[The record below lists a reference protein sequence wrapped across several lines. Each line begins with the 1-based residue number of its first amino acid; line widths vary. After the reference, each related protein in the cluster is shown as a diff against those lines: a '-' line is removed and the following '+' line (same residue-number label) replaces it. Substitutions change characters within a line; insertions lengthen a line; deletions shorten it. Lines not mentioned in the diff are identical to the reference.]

1 MSDED
6 DAPPAES
13 GGGGAPGWIVTFSD
27 MMSLLLAFFVLLFAM
42 SSTDS
47 QKFQL
52 MGGSLSEAFGV
63 QRLMVLNDP
72 VMGINH
78 IATEFSAGRPDM
90 STLNVIPQDQLLLIL
105 RYLTNEPPINAE
117 KESGLGPTDSKD
129 DVHGLKKV
137 QEDAEDRYQFD
148 QSGKSKEE
156 VHEAQLHKEVAEE
169 NKSEQQQQSKS
180 ESVSEEI
187 KELTKKLQEQGKLE
201 NSDSKKK
208 AENID
213 KKIAANMAKEDIKAK
228 KESEQE
234 VDAENQVLKKFPKQ
248 GDSNKEQ
255 MVKLMEGAHQ
265 LREKLADQV
274 QNGFIDIETEG
285 SKLIIRINEN
295 GSFPSGQASVSP
307 DALPIIKEI
316 ADTLKEV
323 EGDIVVSGH
332 TDNIPTV
339 GGQYKSNWE
348 LSSARAVSM
357 AEGIMQAG
365 ELQKRNF
372 KVEAYA
378 DTRPRETNQT
388 VAGRARNRRVEIIVE
403 QKAQKIEKTKDKS
416 NKTKDEQNHADV
428 EEQRMQEQLNSI
440 FGGLPNVFE

>member
-6 DAPPAES
+6 DAPSGDS

-27 MMSLLLAFFVLLFAM
+27 LMSLLLAFFVLLFAM

-129 DVHGLKKV
+129 DVHGLKTV

-156 VHEAQLHKEVAEE
+156 VHEAQLHKDVSEE
-169 NKSEQQQQSKS
+169 SKQEQEKKSTS
-180 ESVSEEI
+180 ESQSAAEEI
-187 KELTKKLQEQGKLE
+187 KELAKKLKESGKLD
-201 NSDSKKK
+201 NSNSNQN

-213 KKIAANMAKEDIKAK
+213 KNKAKEDIKGK
-228 KESEQE
+228 KEAEQE
-234 VDAENQVLKKFPKQ
+234 IDAQDQVLKKFPKQ

-255 MVKLMEGAHQ
+255 LVNLMEGEHQ
-265 LREKLADQV
+265 LREKLAEEV

-285 SKLIIRINEN
+285 GKLIIRINEN
-295 GSFPSGQASVSP
+295 GSFPSGSANVSP

-316 ADTLKEV
+316 AETLKEV
-323 EGDIVVSGH
+323 QGDIVVAGH

-339 GGQYKSNWE
+339 GGEFKSNWE

-357 AEGIMQAG
+357 VEEIMRAG
-365 ELQKRNF
+365 DLKKRNF
-372 KVEAYA
+372 KAEAYA
-378 DTRPRETNQT
+378 DTKPRETNET

-403 QKAQKIEKTKDKS
+403 QQSQKIDKS
-416 NKTKDEQNHADV
+416 SNKSKKNKKEENHADV
-428 EEQRMQEQLNSI
+428 EEQRMKEQLNNI
-440 FGGLPNVFE
+440 FGGLPDVFE